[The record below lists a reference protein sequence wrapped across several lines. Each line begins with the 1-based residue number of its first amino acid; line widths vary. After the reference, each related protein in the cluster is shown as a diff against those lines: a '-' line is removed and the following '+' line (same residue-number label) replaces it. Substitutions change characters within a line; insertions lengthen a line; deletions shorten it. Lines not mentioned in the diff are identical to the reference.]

1 MTDDA
6 SDPPPHDPLVDLTD
20 EVRVT
25 AAIEERQHRHA
36 LRAQAEDTGTLVG
49 TLHDLAEAAAG
60 VSLRTT
66 SDRRYQGRLVA
77 VAADHVVLVTRRQQS
92 VYVMLDR
99 IAVARPEP
107 VLASVRATG
116 DREPAQD
123 LLLLERCADW
133 VDDRPWLVVAV
144 VGPSDLLGGHLHAVG
159 EDVVTLRRDNAGP
172 STFVVARAIE
182 AITRS

>member
-1 MTDDA
+1 MTDDT
-6 SDPPPHDPLVDLTD
+6 SDPAPHDPLVDLTD
-20 EVRVT
+20 DVRVT

-49 TLHDLAEAAAG
+49 TLHDLAEAAAV

-77 VAADHVVLVTRRQQS
+77 IAADHVVLTTRQQQS
-92 VYVMLDR
+92 VFVMLDR

-107 VLASVRATG
+107 VLTSVGATG
-116 DREPAQD
+116 DRKHAQD

-144 VGPSDLLGGHLHAVG
+144 VGPGDLLGGHLHTVG
-159 EDVVTLRRDNAGP
+159 EDVVTLRPDVTGP
-172 STFVVARAIE
+172 STFVAAGAIE